1 MIPGLTNRLLAFERL
16 LEDHPE
22 YVGEILLMQIAV
34 PSRSDV
40 IEYQDLKERI
50 DKLVG
55 MINGKFSTSNWSP
68 IRYIYGQVNQVENF
82 MSIVFRSKII
92 LDNIVMFPSGGK
104 EPILFTF
111 LLLDRVSRILSRC

>member
-1 MIPGLTNRLLAFERL
+1 MRSKFSSLKQYNFTNLWQINLIFHPFNSMPGLTNRLLAFERL

-22 YVGEILLMQIAV
+22 YIGEVLLMQIAV

-40 IEYQDLKERI
+40 TEYQDLKERI

-68 IRYIYGQVNQVENF
+68 IRYIYGQVNQVG
-82 MSIVFRSKII
+82 V
-92 LDNIVMFPSGGK
+92 
-104 EPILFTF
+104 
-111 LLLDRVSRILSRC
+111 

>member
-1 MIPGLTNRLLAFERL
+1 MPGLTNRLLAFERL

-22 YVGEILLMQIAV
+22 YIGEILLMQIAV

-40 IEYQDLKERI
+40 TEYQDLKERI

-68 IRYIYGQVNQVENF
+68 IRYIYGQVNQVGVLF
-82 MSIVFRSKII
+82 VLLFH
-92 LDNIVMFPSGGK
+92 VM
-104 EPILFTF
+104 I
-111 LLLDRVSRILSRC
+111 

>member
-1 MIPGLTNRLLAFERL
+1 MINLIPGLTNRLLAFERL

-92 LDNIVMFPSGGK
+92 LDKIVS
-104 EPILFTF
+104 
-111 LLLDRVSRILSRC
+111 